1 MEGAPGCDGCRR
13 GWMGCETAQARA
25 IGDCTGGMYL
35 IPDGM
40 EVGMALI
47 KCPECQKD
55 VSDAAYDCPGCGC
68 PLKRRKNE
76 TVYAHTVS
84 ESAGGFWYGFKKTM
98 QWFVIIVLSLVI
110 ISFVASFFRAG
121 TGDEIPPA
129 ASRPSDVSAEKA
141 AALMLNLNGHLCAE
155 AVRITP
161 LKQPKVY
168 EVRCIEY
175 RGGTGTVDY
184 VLDMN
189 TGVGW
194 RR

>member
-1 MEGAPGCDGCRR
+1 
-13 GWMGCETAQARA
+13 
-25 IGDCTGGMYL
+25 
-35 IPDGM
+35 
-40 EVGMALI
+40 MALI

-55 VSDAAYDCPGCGC
+55 VSDAAYDCPGCGA
-68 PLKRRKNE
+68 PLRRRFPRNERAPERPRGPSGKPFGAKR
-76 TVYAHTVS
+76 
-84 ESAGGFWYGFKKTM
+84 
-98 QWFVIIVLSLVI
+98 WFVVFA
-110 ISFVASFFRAG
+110 FVAVAVALTKMFGGCFGNSAPSG
-121 TGDEIPPA
+121 T
-129 ASRPSDVSAEKA
+129 PSARSSSANDMSAEKA

-175 RGGTGTVDY
+175 RGGRGTVDY